1 MTTAEQLIA
10 KWTAFEAAL
19 RHAFHDYDKK
29 DVVSFLKA
37 HNITDIDVQQMD
49 TIRNIRNAIAHPC
62 RTKDGKPFFFL
73 KEDVI
78 SVLDEALHIVATL
91 PKVAN
96 VEVPFEKVQICRL
109 DDKIKEVVA
118 QMIEQSHSNVPVL
131 NDQNHVIG
139 ILSESVMLKLGLDML
154 SAGRPKKIR
163 DIMEYLGFGK
173 NVRRPDEFHFVCKND
188 PIASLYRKCRDAT
201 RRNKRAEMFLVTKDG
216 ERKREL
222 KGIVTIWDFVRLIES
237 GDE

>member
-19 RHAFHDYDKK
+19 KHAFHDYDKK

-37 HNITDIDVQQMD
+37 HHITDIDVQQMN

-62 RTKDGKPFFFL
+62 STKDGRPFFVL
-73 KEDVI
+73 NEDVL
-78 SVLDEALHIVATL
+78 SVLDEAMHIVATL

-109 DDKIKEVVA
+109 NDNVKDVVSE
-118 QMIEQSHSNVPVL
+118 MIEQSHSNVPVL

-139 ILSESVMLKLGLDML
+139 VLSESVMLRLGLDIL
-154 SAGRPKKIR
+154 SARRPTKIR
-163 DIMEYLGFGK
+163 DIMEYLRFGK
-173 NVRRPDEFHFVCKND
+173 NVRRPDEFHFVCDND

-201 RRNKRAEMFLVTKDG
+201 MRNKRTEMFFVTKDG

>member
-19 RHAFHDYDKK
+19 KHAFHDYDKK

-37 HNITDIDVQQMD
+37 HHIKDIDVQQID

-62 RTKDGKPFFFL
+62 RTKNEKPFFVL
-73 KEDVI
+73 NEDVV
-78 SVLDEALHIVATL
+78 SVLDEAMHIVATL

-96 VEVPFEKVQICRL
+96 VEVPFEEVQKCRL
-109 DDKIKEVVA
+109 NDNVKDVVSE
-118 QMIEQSHSNVPVL
+118 MIEQSHSNVPVL

-139 ILSESVMLKLGLDML
+139 VLSESVMLRLGLDIL
-154 SAGRPKKIR
+154 SARCPTKIR
-163 DIMEYLGFGK
+163 DIMEYLRFGK
-173 NVRRPDEFHFVCKND
+173 NVRRPDEFHFVCEND

-201 RRNKRAEMFLVTKDG
+201 MRNKRTEMFLVTKDG

-222 KGIVTIWDFVRLIES
+222 KGIVTIWDFVRLMES